1 MEIIKNIMKR
11 LFLFTII
18 TVIYL
23 SSCDSNSSGLS
34 KDKEEVIVRTETTK
48 LAHYYAWEKDY
59 YHFIISDLWNLLT
72 DFKNIQYHRWDFGDY
87 SPARAS
93 QAVTSCRENAVEK
106 VKNMPSGTFEQSY
119 AQYME
124 KYYVPSK
131 YHSVSDEERLLAD
144 IYYAVYEN
152 AEPSACEI
160 AIYLAGVFKATT
172 PIPEITSIQ
181 RYKNKE
187 IGYYWEVS
195 YDNGEVYRVK
205 VVKMGDGSYGINRY
219 SASR

>member
-1 MEIIKNIMKR
+1 MIYDIMKR
-11 LFLFTII
+11 LFLFAII
-18 TVIYL
+18 AVLCL

-34 KDKEEVIVRTETTK
+34 KDKEEKIVRTETTK

-72 DFKNIQYHRWDFGDY
+72 EFKNVPYHRWDFGDY
-87 SPARAS
+87 SSAKAD
-93 QAVTSCRENAVEK
+93 QAVSNCRENAVEQ
-106 VKNMPSGTFEQSY
+106 VKNMPSSVFEQSY

-124 KYYVPSK
+124 NYYVPSK
-131 YHSVSDEERLLAD
+131 YYYVSEEERFLAD

-152 AEPSACEI
+152 SKPSVCEI
-160 AIYLAGVFKATT
+160 AVYLAGVFKATT

-187 IGYYWEVS
+187 VGYYWEVS
-195 YDNGEVYRVK
+195 YDNGKVYRVK
-205 VVKMGDGSYGINRY
+205 VVKMGDGSYGINIHH
-219 SASR
+219 